1 MSPEPTIESL
11 KADLAKKD
19 KIIKALIKRVELG
32 TDSATTA
39 FGQLQINIVLEDEIR
54 LRTAELHTA
63 LEKLEQTNT
72 TLNETN
78 QQMEKEIR
86 QRQLIEEKLQQI
98 SHAKSE
104 FLANMSHEIRTPMN
118 GVIGMTSLLLDTEL
132 SPEQQDYVDTIRKSA
147 NTLLNIINDIL
158 DFSKIEAGMIE
169 LEELEFDLRGKIE
182 DLLDL
187 LAAQAHDRGL
197 ELIYRIDPDTPTQ
210 LWGDPSRLGQIITN
224 LLSNAIKFTLE
235 GEVYLRINQ
244 VRQHKQRCTLRFE
257 VSDTGIGIA
266 AEKQVE
272 IFRPFSQANSSTT
285 RKYGGTGL
293 GLAIVNQLAKLMGG
307 RAGVSSKLGK
317 GSTFWFEATLGCRSP
332 VSQAA
337 VDLEPLRGAKVL
349 VVDGNASLRNTLQ
362 EQIQIWD
369 MACDTAVD
377 SDEAL
382 AMLSRARKHYRLALI
397 DFAVGDVDGL
407 QLATRI
413 QRDPTLAQTALVLMG
428 SRHERGLQQSAQ
440 HAGITQFLAKP
451 IHLNQLYQCLREI
464 LAPTQ
469 PVAKQTKSKMGA
481 DKPVTKTKGRI
492 LIAEDNIINQKVA
505 TRILEKLGY
514 NTDVAGNGYEALDFL
529 ERSTYDLVFMD
540 CQMPEMDGYDATGK
554 IRRNEGA
561 DRHTL
566 IIAMT
571 ASAMPGDRERCLS
584 AGMDDHIAKPITLN
598 GIRKVLEHWLPDR
611 RRPRPATIG

>member
-11 KADLAKKD
+11 KADLARKD

-197 ELIYRIDPDTPTQ
+197 KGLKISTCF
-210 LWGDPSRLGQIITN
+210 SA
-224 LLSNAIKFTLE
+224 AI
-235 GEVYLRINQ
+235 
-244 VRQHKQRCTLRFE
+244 
-257 VSDTGIGIA
+257 
-266 AEKQVE
+266 
-272 IFRPFSQANSSTT
+272 P
-285 RKYGGTGL
+285 
-293 GLAIVNQLAKLMGG
+293 M
-307 RAGVSSKLGK
+307 
-317 GSTFWFEATLGCRSP
+317 P
-332 VSQAA
+332 VSLTSKRS
-337 VDLEPLRGAKVL
+337 VHRCLCCRAKVL

-382 AMLSRARKHYRLALI
+382 AVLSRARKHYRLALI

-451 IHLNQLYQCLREI
+451 IHLNQLYQCLRET

-481 DKPVTKTKGRI
+481 DKPVTKTMGRI

-540 CQMPEMDGYDATGK
+540 CQMPEMDGYDATGE